1 MIAADYHSY
10 AVLAIILAMVVVLIL
25 DRFKTSLVFLFTAAA
40 LVLSGVVSAE
50 DFMAGLSN
58 SSIITIFLLVII
70 TASINLHFNL
80 TGLFDKAFRGVK
92 TAPSFI
98 LRMSGLVGG
107 LSAFMNNTPVV
118 AVMIPYVYNWAKK
131 HKISPSKLLMPLS
144 FAAILGGVVTL
155 IGTSTNLVLNGL
167 IEQAGLEPLGFFDF
181 TLPGLLILVGSVL
194 VIVIL
199 APLLLPKQEEGIHD
213 VAEKSREYLIEMRVT
228 ADSAYSGQSIEE
240 AGMRNLEG
248 LFLSEII
255 RGERH
260 IVPVPP
266 QEVLQAKDILLFAGD
281 TSALAQLNEQFS
293 GLEMSKTKEFELLQ
307 GSSKVVEVVVTQNS
321 SLDRK
326 TAKEIGFRQSYDAAI
341 IGIHRRGE
349 KISGKIG
356 SISLRTGDLLLLVA
370 GGSFLQN
377 NNNSGDMIVLN
388 DLESTEHLAPLN
400 KKIFW
405 LSTIFILASSA
416 FGFLRLYEALL
427 LLLVVQVALK
437 MVYIDLVK
445 KALSLD
451 LLIVLLASLLL
462 GDSLIRS
469 GAADMLT
476 EALFSDAHLW
486 SPMLIISSIFG
497 VTWLLTSFVTNVAA
511 VSIIFPI
518 AYSLAQA
525 AGLPYEAVFLTTAFG
540 ASCSF
545 ITPYAYQTNLMVL
558 ELGKYKFADYFKL
571 GFLVSLVYGGIFLSF
586 IYFNYIV

>member
-10 AVLAIILAMVVVLIL
+10 AVLAIILAMVVILIL

-40 LVLSGVVSAE
+40 LVLTGVVSAE

-80 TGLFDKAFRGVK
+80 TGLFDKAFKGVK

-181 TLPGLLILVGSVL
+181 TIPGLLILGGAVL
-194 VIVIL
+194 LMVVL
-199 APLLLPKQEEGIHD
+199 APLLLRNQDNIL
-213 VAEKSREYLIEMRVT
+213 AEVVENSREYLIEMRVK
-228 ADSAYSGQSIEE
+228 AGSDYVGKSIEE

-248 LFLSEII
+248 LFLTEII
-255 RGERH
+255 RAERH

-266 QEVLQAKDILLFAGD
+266 REVLQDRDILLFAGD
-281 TSALAQLNEQFS
+281 TGALAQLNERFSDLELAKTQQFN
-293 GLEMSKTKEFELLQ
+293 LVENTR
-307 GSSKVVEVVVTQNS
+307 VVEVIITQNS
-321 SLDRK
+321 ALDYK
-326 TAKEIGFRQSYDAAI
+326 TAKDLGFRQLYDAAI

-349 KISGKIG
+349 KLSGKIG
-356 SISLRTGDLLLLVA
+356 SIALRTGDVLLVIA
-370 GGSFLQN
+370 GKDFFKR
-377 NNNSGDMIVLN
+377 NSQQGDLIVLN
-388 DLESTEHLAPLN
+388 ALEEVNPLEQ
-400 KKIFW
+400 KRKIGFW
-405 LSTIFILASSA
+405 LGAIGAISLSA
-416 FGFLRLYEALL
+416 FGVIKLYEALL
-427 LLLVVQVALK
+427 LLLVLQVALK
-437 MVYIDLVK
+437 MVNIEMVK
-445 KALSLD
+445 NALSFD

-469 GAADMLT
+469 GAANLLT
-476 EALFSDAHLW
+476 EALFSEAHLW
-486 SPMLIISSIFG
+486 SPMVIISSIFG

-511 VSIIFPI
+511 VSIIFPL
-518 AYSLAQA
+518 AYSLAQT

>member
-1 MIAADYHSY
+1 VIAAEYHSY
-10 AVLAIILAMVVVLIL
+10 AVLAIILAMVVILIL
-25 DRFKTSLVFLFTAAA
+25 DRYKTSLVFLFTAAA
-40 LVLSGVVSAE
+40 LVLTGVVSAE

-80 TGLFDKAFRGVK
+80 NSLFDKAFKGVDK
-92 TAPSFI
+92 APSFI
-98 LRMSGLVGG
+98 LRMSGLVGA

-181 TLPGLLILVGSVL
+181 TIPGLLIMLGAVL
-194 VIVIL
+194 LMVVL
-199 APLLLPKQEEGIHD
+199 APLLLRSNDNILAE
-213 VAEKSREYLIEMRVT
+213 VAENSREYLIEMRVRNG
-228 ADSAYSGQSIEE
+228 SQYLGKSLEE
-240 AGMRNLEG
+240 AGMRNLDG

-255 RGERH
+255 RQDRH

-266 QEVLQAKDILLFAGD
+266 QEVLQAKDVLLFAGD
-281 TSALAQLNEQFS
+281 TSALAKLSEQFS
-293 GLEMSKTKEFELLQ
+293 GLEMSKTQEFDLAQ
-307 GSSKVVEVVVTQNS
+307 GTRVVEVVVTQNS
-321 SLDRK
+321 TLDRK
-326 TAKEIGFRQSYDAAI
+326 NAKEIGFRQAYDAAI

-349 KISGKIG
+349 KLSGKIG
-356 SISLRTGDLLLLVA
+356 SIDLHTGDLLLLVA
-370 GGSFLQN
+370 GSTFLQK
-377 NNNSGDMIVLN
+377 NNSAGDMIVLN
-388 DLESTEHLAPLN
+388 DLESKDHLAPLN

-405 LSTIFILASSA
+405 LSALLIIGSSA
-416 FGFLRLYEALL
+416 FGVLRLYEALL

-437 MVYIDLVK
+437 MVHIELVK

-469 GAADMLT
+469 GAASLLT
-476 EALFSDAHLW
+476 DALFNDAHLW
-486 SPMLIISSIFG
+486 SPMLIISSIFA

-525 AGLPYEAVFLTTAFG
+525 ATLPYEAVFLTTAFG

-571 GFLVSLVYGGIFLSF
+571 GFLISIVYGGIFLTF
-586 IYFNYIV
+586 VYFNYFS

>member
-1 MIAADYHSY
+1 MIAAEYHSY
-10 AVLAIILAMVVVLIL
+10 AVLAIILAMVVILIL

-40 LVLSGVVSAE
+40 LVLTGVVSAE

-80 TGLFDKAFRGVK
+80 TGLFDKAFKGVN

-181 TLPGLLILVGSVL
+181 TIPGLLILGGAVL
-194 VIVIL
+194 LMVVL
-199 APLLLPKQEEGIHD
+199 APLLLRSQDNIL
-213 VAEKSREYLIEMRVT
+213 AEVVENSREYLIEMRVK
-228 ADSAYSGQSIEE
+228 SGSDYVGKSIEE

-255 RGERH
+255 RKDRH

-266 QEVLQAKDILLFAGD
+266 REVLQEKDVLLFAGD
-281 TSALAQLNEQFS
+281 TGALAQLNERFA
-293 GLEMSKTKEFELLQ
+293 GLELAKTQQFNLVENTR
-307 GSSKVVEVVVTQNS
+307 VVEVIITQNS
-321 SLDRK
+321 ALDYK
-326 TAKEIGFRQSYDAAI
+326 TAKDLGFRQLYDAAI

-349 KISGKIG
+349 KLSGKIG
-356 SISLRTGDLLLLVA
+356 SIALRTGDVLLVIA
-370 GGSFLQN
+370 GKDFFKR
-377 NNNSGDMIVLN
+377 NSQQGDLIVLN
-388 DLESTEHLAPLN
+388 ALEEERPLEQN
-400 KKIFW
+400 RKLGFW
-405 LSTIFILASSA
+405 LGAVGAISLSA
-416 FGFLRLYEALL
+416 FGVIKLYEALL
-427 LLLVVQVALK
+427 LLLVLQVGLK
-437 MVYIDLVK
+437 MVNIEMVK
-445 KALSLD
+445 SALSFD

-469 GAADMLT
+469 GAANLLT
-476 EALFSDAHLW
+476 EVLFSDAHLW

-511 VSIIFPI
+511 VSIIFPL
-518 AYSLAQA
+518 AYSLAQT

>member
-1 MIAADYHSY
+1 MIAAEYHSY
-10 AVLAIILAMVVVLIL
+10 AVLAIILAMVVILIL

-40 LVLSGVVSAE
+40 LVLTGVVSAE

-80 TGLFDKAFRGVK
+80 TGLFDKAFKGVK

-181 TLPGLLILVGSVL
+181 TIPGLLILGGAVL
-194 VIVIL
+194 LMVVL
-199 APLLLPKQEEGIHD
+199 APLLLRNQDNIL
-213 VAEKSREYLIEMRVT
+213 AEVVENSREYLIEMRVK
-228 ADSAYSGQSIEE
+228 AGSDYVGKSIEE
-240 AGMRNLEG
+240 AGMRNLDG

-255 RGERH
+255 RAERH

-266 QEVLQAKDILLFAGD
+266 QEVLQAKDVLLFAGD
-281 TSALAQLNEQFS
+281 TSALAQLGEQFS
-293 GLEMSKTKEFELLQ
+293 GLELSKTQEFDLTQ
-307 GSSKVVEVVVTQNS
+307 GTKVVEVVVTQNS

-326 TAKEIGFRQSYDAAI
+326 NAKDIGFRQAYDAAI

-349 KISGKIG
+349 KVSGKIG
-356 SISLRTGDLLLLVA
+356 SIPLRTGDLLLLMA
-370 GGSFLQN
+370 GSTFLQK
-377 NNNSGDMIVLN
+377 NNSAGDMIVLN
-388 DLESTEHLAPLN
+388 DLESTDHLAPLN

-405 LSTIFILASSA
+405 ISTVFILGTSV
-416 FGFLRLYEALL
+416 FGLLRLYEALL

-469 GAADMLT
+469 GAANLLT
-476 EALFSDAHLW
+476 EALFSEAHLW

-511 VSIIFPI
+511 VSIIFPL
-518 AYSLAQA
+518 AYSLAQT

>member
-1 MIAADYHSY
+1 
-10 AVLAIILAMVVVLIL
+10 
-25 DRFKTSLVFLFTAAA
+25 
-40 LVLSGVVSAE
+40 
-50 DFMAGLSN
+50 
-58 SSIITIFLLVII
+58 
-70 TASINLHFNL
+70 
-80 TGLFDKAFRGVK
+80 
-92 TAPSFI
+92 
-98 LRMSGLVGG
+98 
-107 LSAFMNNTPVV
+107 
-118 AVMIPYVYNWAKK
+118 
-131 HKISPSKLLMPLS
+131 MPLS

-181 TLPGLLILVGSVL
+181 TIPGLLILGGAVL
-194 VIVIL
+194 LMVVL
-199 APLLLPKQEEGIHD
+199 APLLLRNQDNIL
-213 VAEKSREYLIEMRVT
+213 AEVVENSREYLIEMRVK
-228 ADSAYSGQSIEE
+228 AGSDYVGKSIEE
-240 AGMRNLEG
+240 AGMRNLDG

-255 RGERH
+255 RAERH

-266 QEVLQAKDILLFAGD
+266 QEVLQAKDVLLFAGD
-281 TSALAQLNEQFS
+281 TSALAQLGEQFS
-293 GLEMSKTKEFELLQ
+293 GLELSKTQEFDLTQ
-307 GSSKVVEVVVTQNS
+307 GTKVVEVVVTQNS

-326 TAKEIGFRQSYDAAI
+326 NAKDIGFRQAYDAAI

-349 KISGKIG
+349 KVSGKIG
-356 SISLRTGDLLLLVA
+356 SIPLRTGDLLLLMA
-370 GGSFLQN
+370 GSTFLQK
-377 NNNSGDMIVLN
+377 NNSAGDMIVLN
-388 DLESTEHLAPLN
+388 DLESTDHLAPLN

-405 LSTIFILASSA
+405 ISTVFILGTSV
-416 FGFLRLYEALL
+416 FGLLRLYEALL

-469 GAADMLT
+469 GAANLLT
-476 EALFSDAHLW
+476 EALFSEAHLW

-511 VSIIFPI
+511 VSIIFPL
-518 AYSLAQA
+518 AYSLAQT

>member
-1 MIAADYHSY
+1 VLHSDYHSY
-10 AVLAIILAMVVVLIL
+10 AVLAIILAMVVILIL

-40 LVLSGVVSAE
+40 LVLTGVVSAE

-80 TGLFDKAFRGVK
+80 TGLFDKAFKGVK
-92 TAPSFI
+92 TAPNFI
-98 LRMSGLVGG
+98 LRMSGLVGT

-181 TLPGLLILVGSVL
+181 TIPGLLIMAGAVL
-194 VIVIL
+194 LMVIL
-199 APLLLPKQEEGIHD
+199 APLLLRNQDNILAE
-213 VAEKSREYLIEMRVT
+213 VAENSREYLIEMRVK
-228 ADSAYSGQSIEE
+228 AGSDYIGKSIEG

-248 LFLSEII
+248 LFLTEII
-255 RGERH
+255 REDRH

-266 QEVLQAKDILLFAGD
+266 SEVLQDRDILLFAGD
-281 TSALAQLNEQFS
+281 TGALAQLNERFAELELAKTQQFN
-293 GLEMSKTKEFELLQ
+293 LVENTR
-307 GSSKVVEVVVTQNS
+307 VVEVIITQNS
-321 SLDRK
+321 ALDYK
-326 TAKEIGFRQSYDAAI
+326 TAKELGFRQLYDAAI

-349 KISGKIG
+349 KLSGKIG
-356 SISLRTGDLLLLVA
+356 SIALRTGDVLLVIA
-370 GGSFLQN
+370 GKDFFKR
-377 NNNSGDMIVLN
+377 NSQQGDLIVLN
-388 DLESTEHLAPLN
+388 ALEEEKPLEQ
-400 KKIFW
+400 KRKIVFW
-405 LSTIFILASSA
+405 LGAIGAIGLSA
-416 FGFLRLYEALL
+416 FGVIKLYEALL
-427 LLLVVQVALK
+427 LLLVLQVALK
-437 MVYIDLVK
+437 MVNIEMVK
-445 KALSLD
+445 NALSFD

-469 GAADMLT
+469 GAANLLT

-511 VSIIFPI
+511 VSIIFPL
-518 AYSLAQA
+518 AYSLAQT